1 MPKPYLETLSQSAS
15 TPTLQ
20 ADNTNSRGYVQ
31 TPAAFEQVKA
41 TLEAAISEK
50 RFVFITYPTE
60 EKKPIDENGKTK
72 RPKRGE
78 KPVFTDTLRRI
89 EPLRF
94 EEGVR
99 GGGLKVIS
107 NCAYRQGEER
117 AFFLH
122 KIKRMED
129 HDWTGT
135 WKESGQSVLWAV
147 FFF

>member
-1 MPKPYLETLSQSAS
+1 LICITGDALHNIKHKHPNFVKKIALS
-15 TPTLQ
+15 PDFLI
-20 ADNTNSRGYVQ
+20 V
-31 TPAAFEQVKA
+31 
-41 TLEAAISEK
+41 LISD
-50 RFVFITYPTE
+50 F
-60 EKKPIDENGKTK
+60 GKTK
-72 RPKRGE
+72 RRKKGE
-78 KPVFTDTLRRI
+78 QPVFTDTLRRI

-122 KIKRMED
+122 KIKRIED
-129 HDWTGT
+129 HDWTDT
-135 WKESGQSVLWAV
+135 WKESGQSTLWA